1 MILIQRLGPVQEARY
16 YLPALI
22 SGGVTLFLWNL
33 NTSFLV
39 EASHDPSAL
48 RQHANLTI
56 RAAIVVLILTV
67 GIGVALAPVIL
78 RVFGASYAIHGTTLL
93 RMLLLSLPGIAVS
106 FFYSAFAWLDRNVWR
121 LAVRDLVTAVIYFG
135 ILLTLIGHFGILAIG
150 IASLVTSGLQGI
162 FFLPIAIKRYRATA
176 PIAVPET
183 DARSS
188 EPPDA

>member
-1 MILIQRLGPVQEARY
+1 M
-16 YLPALI
+16 
-22 SGGVTLFLWNL
+22 
-33 NTSFLV
+33 
-39 EASHDPSAL
+39 
-48 RQHANLTI
+48 
-56 RAAIVVLILTV
+56 
-67 GIGVALAPVIL
+67 
-78 RVFGASYAIHGTTLL
+78 FGASYAIHGTTLL

-176 PIAVPET
+176 PIAVPRDRRHELRAPGRLNEAGRVR
-183 DARSS
+183 ARAPRRTRRNGVPTPWTGQLLRWS
-188 EPPDA
+188 ELRADVGTPPRAGRPHVT